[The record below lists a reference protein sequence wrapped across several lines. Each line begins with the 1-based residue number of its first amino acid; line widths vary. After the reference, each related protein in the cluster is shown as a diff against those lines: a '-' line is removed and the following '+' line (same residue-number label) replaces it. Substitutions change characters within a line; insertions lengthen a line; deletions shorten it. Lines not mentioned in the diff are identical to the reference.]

1 MKIIVNKGFAIEIG
15 GRMIMPGPSTIE
27 IADTQ
32 SNLTEVEIYSTKGYL
47 TIVGSRKAETVTVIS
62 KDIEVVDT
70 ETSQNASNSCSEFLV
85 AKDRFCQMK
94 ASSFGDDGKPY
105 CMSHIAK
112 HKS

>member
-1 MKIIVNKGFAIEIG
+1 
-15 GRMIMPGPSTIE
+15 MPGPKPQE
-27 IADTQ
+27 VREEYAD
-32 SNLTEVEIYSTKGYL
+32 EVEAYRKKGYL
-47 TIVGSRKAETVTVIS
+47 TIVGSSKSATVTVIS
-62 KDIEVVDT
+62 EDIEVVDT